1 MIDRLILMGDLT
13 SSMQAYHTILKTK
26 FKEICTTLFQLI
38 PNLCIGIIFYLDHE
52 SGSPYITKVQQL
64 TINIEQLQSFIDT
77 PVDGCGYGRDADE
90 AVEDALHDVF
100 VMNWREINTHS
111 IVLFGDAGLHEL
123 NICPHQHDY
132 FEIAKS
138 RN

>member
-1 MIDRLILMGDLT
+1 MIDRLILMGGLT

-38 PNLCIGIIFYLDHE
+38 PNLRIGIIFYLDHE
-52 SGSPYITKVQQL
+52 SGSLYITKVQQL

-77 PVDGCGYGRDADE
+77 PVDGCGRDADE
-90 AVEDALHDVF
+90 VVEDALHDAF

-111 IVLFGDAGLHEL
+111 IVLFGDAKPHEL
-123 NICPHQHDY
+123 NNCPHQHDY

-138 RN
+138 KN